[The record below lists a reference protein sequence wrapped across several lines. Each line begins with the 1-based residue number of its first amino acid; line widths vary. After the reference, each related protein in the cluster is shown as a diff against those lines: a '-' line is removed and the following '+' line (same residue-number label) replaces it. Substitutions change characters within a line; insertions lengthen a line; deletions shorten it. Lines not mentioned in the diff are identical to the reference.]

1 MLDVRKKFST
11 QSGEALAQ
19 AAKEVLGSPSLDV
32 SKERGGTEGCGW

>member
-19 AAKEVLGSPSLDV
+19 AAKSSSNSGDI
-32 SKERGGTEGCGW
+32 